1 MKKTVKSG
9 IFILL
14 SCMAM
19 LSAGPVENLYTFVV
33 PQTYGS
39 LYLNG
44 ALGSS
49 SMSLETNDALQIDFD
64 FDPLSLGITAGANA
78 NYIYEKQTLDSSLAV
93 DATGTLL
100 TSDTVS
106 FLNFTETGYYKSYT
120 IQIKGI
126 PGFYALGLTS
136 YLRPSLSSG
145 TFSYIV
151 ELQPM
156 GALGIGRIY
165 SVGRLKQIQSM
176 FKYLAIPYTEQTVKT
191 AAEFLDTQTGK
202 FTQYSQDNRL
212 NFTNYY
218 RDFANALNVPEK
230 ALNLV
235 FIDQLQEYAF
245 EKARFEDLR
254 YGWEAQ
260 VALSPFVSL
269 YSYSTNF
276 VGASMILSGTYGNF
290 YMQDKLHF
298 QGTGSTEVTY
308 STEPSTGFSFDVTI
322 GGRARYLPENYH
334 WWFDTGLE
342 ATFSLGNS
350 TSFDLGIKGELHYL
364 LTPNFVTYAGIEI
377 HNIFTTYNL
386 YAGGRYR
393 IW

>member
-1 MKKTVKSG
+1 MRKTVVTG

-19 LSAGPVENLYTFVV
+19 LAAGPVENLYTFVV

-49 SMSLETNDALQIDFD
+49 SMSMETNDALQIDFD
-64 FDPLSLGITAGANA
+64 LDPLALGITAGANA
-78 NYIYEKQTLDSSLAV
+78 YYIYEKQTLDSSLSVNA
-93 DATGTLL
+93 AGTLW

-106 FLNFTETGYYKSYT
+106 FLNFTGNGDYKSYT

-126 PGFYALGLTS
+126 PGFYAFGLES
-136 YLRPSLSSG
+136 AVRPSLSSG
-145 TFSYIV
+145 SFSYLV

-191 AAEFLDTQTGK
+191 AAEFLDTRTSR
-202 FTQYSQDNRL
+202 FSQYSQDNRL

-260 VALSPFVSL
+260 IALSPFVSL

-298 QGTGSTEVTY
+298 QATGSTDVTY
-308 STEPSTGFSFDVTI
+308 STEPGTGFSFDVTL

-342 ATFSLGNS
+342 TTFSTELS
-350 TSFDLGIKGELHYL
+350 PMFEVKLKGEIHYL

-386 YAGGRYR
+386 YAGGSYR